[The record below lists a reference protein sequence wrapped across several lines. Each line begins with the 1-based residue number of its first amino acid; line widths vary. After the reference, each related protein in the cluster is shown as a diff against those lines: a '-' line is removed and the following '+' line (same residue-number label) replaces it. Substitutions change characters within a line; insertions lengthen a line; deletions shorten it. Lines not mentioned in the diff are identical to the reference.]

1 MADAVRIALRDPSS
15 AHHERAKAAFA
26 KPPEDRPRTD
36 RVSLT
41 RLVLKLVVLAGGQS
55 GTVADISINK
65 SFISVTK
72 GDVALDA
79 DGFRLDDFGVNG
91 HQLLKPRPDAA

>member
-1 MADAVRIALRDPSS
+1 
-15 AHHERAKAAFA
+15 
-26 KPPEDRPRTD
+26 
-36 RVSLT
+36 VSLT
-41 RLVLKLVVLAGGQS
+41 RLVLELVVLAGGQS